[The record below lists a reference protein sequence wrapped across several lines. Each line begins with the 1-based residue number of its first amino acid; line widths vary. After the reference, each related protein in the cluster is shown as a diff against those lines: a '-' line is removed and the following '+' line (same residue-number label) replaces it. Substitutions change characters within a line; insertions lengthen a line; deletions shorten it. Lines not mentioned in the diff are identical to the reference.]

1 MYNLS
6 WNFLFVKYY
15 KTPQS
20 IKWPLD
26 VSTLLQTKAVYV
38 YDSVHL
44 NKAEIAPYSMHR
56 LCEWTLLF
64 LFSRLGLVFA
74 AIISTFFIDRELQ
87 KHLATSSLTEDNYAV
102 IKYTVTTY
110 STNLLSLITVLTYCH
125 YFE

>member
-1 MYNLS
+1 MNL
-6 WNFLFVKYY
+6 
-15 KTPQS
+15 
-20 IKWPLD
+20 
-26 VSTLLQTKAVYV
+26 TL
-38 YDSVHL
+38 S
-44 NKAEIAPYSMHR
+44 
-56 LCEWTLLF
+56 LLSF
-64 LFSRLGLVFA
+64 GSRFA